1 MISIWGRIN
10 LDSYP
15 STYTE
20 LDMKCV
26 TDIYM
31 KAKTLK
37 LLGEKIRENLHE
49 NEVGKYYFTQDSKSI
64 NHKKKKSVS

>member
-10 LDSYP
+10 LDSYLRA
-15 STYTE
+15 YTE

-31 KAKTLK
+31 KAKTVK
-37 LLGEKIRENLHE
+37 LLEEKIRENLHD
-49 NEVGKYYFTQDSKSI
+49 NELGKYFFTQDSKSI
-64 NHKKKKSVS
+64 NHKKKKIS